1 MITNLKTLK
10 SLYDIDFVC
19 WAEQM
24 GQLIRDRNY
33 DQVDW
38 ENVIEEIESLG
49 KSDQRE
55 LKSRLEVL
63 LMHILKWQYQPS
75 MRTGS
80 WTGTINEQRDR
91 IEDLLI
97 ESPSLKSL
105 VLEYL
110 PDSYRR
116 ARRNAIS
123 ETGLQASSFPVEC
136 PYTISQILD
145 TDFLP

>member
-1 MITNLKTLK
+1 MPTNLKTL
-10 SLYDIDFVC
+10 YDTDFVR
-19 WAEQM
+19 WASEM
-24 GQLIRDRNY
+24 GQLMRDRNY
-33 DQVDW
+33 SQVDW

-49 KSDQRE
+49 KSDRRE

-63 LMHILKWQYQPS
+63 LMHLLKWQYQPS
-75 MRTGS
+75 RRTGS

-91 IEDLLI
+91 IEDLLL

-116 ARRNAIS
+116 ARRNAIA
-123 ETGLQASSFPVEC
+123 ETGLQDSRCPIEC

-145 TDFLP
+145 TKFLP

>member
-1 MITNLKTLK
+1 MPTNLKT
-10 SLYDIDFVC
+10 LYDIDFVR
-19 WAEQM
+19 WSEQM
-24 GQLIRDRNY
+24 GRLIRDRNY

-49 KSDQRE
+49 KSDRRE

-63 LMHILKWQYQPS
+63 LMHMLKWQYQPS

-91 IEDLLI
+91 IEDLLE

-116 ARRNAIS
+116 ARRNAIA
-123 ETGLQASSFPVEC
+123 ETGLQAHNFPIEC
-136 PYTISQILD
+136 PYTIAQVLD
-145 TDFLP
+145 AEFLP

>member
-1 MITNLKTLK
+1 MIANLQTLEN
-10 SLYDIDFVC
+10 LYNTDFVC

-24 GQLIRDRNY
+24 GQLMRDRNY

-49 KSDQRE
+49 KSDRRE

-91 IEDLLI
+91 IEDLLM

-105 VLEYL
+105 VLEFL

-116 ARRNAIS
+116 ARRNAIA

-136 PYTISQILD
+136 PYTISQVLD
-145 TDFLP
+145 TEFLP

>member
-1 MITNLKTLK
+1 MPTNLKTL
-10 SLYDIDFVC
+10 YDTDFVR
-19 WAEQM
+19 WAEEM
-24 GQLIRDRNY
+24 GQLMRDRNY
-33 DQVDW
+33 SQVDW
-38 ENVIEEIESLG
+38 DNVIEEIESLG
-49 KSDQRE
+49 KSDRRE

-63 LMHILKWQYQPS
+63 LMHMLKWQYQPS

-91 IEDLLI
+91 IEDLLE

-116 ARRNAIS
+116 ARRNAIA
-123 ETGLQASSFPVEC
+123 ETGLQDSNFPVEC
-136 PYTISQILD
+136 PYTIRQILD
-145 TDFLP
+145 IEFLP